1 MNKSNIFLKPLLWL
15 TAVLLATLVTGCWL
29 DGSGSSAGTG
39 ALSSAKA
46 ITAYSL
52 AWTTGTPGTATGAI
66 TGTAIAVTVP
76 SGTAVTALKA
86 TFTST
91 GVGLPTVAG
100 VNQVSGTTAN
110 DFTAPKAYLVTAAD
124 GTSATYTV
132 TVTVGAA
139 AGPVVCGGASGTNC
153 VNLLSAANYVILD
166 QATVTFTPITTITT
180 TPTITGNIGLSPAAA
195 SFLIGFPTSPPLDS
209 TLCFSTSHQVTGKLY
224 AADYQTSSGCTAVPD
239 TKTLLTTAVSD
250 ENAAYAAAA
259 AKPTSGGGLLA
270 GATGSP
276 RECPGVG
283 AMSDV
288 NNAAALGGTF
298 PVSGLPAGVYT
309 CTVAITIPGTLT
321 LNGSAT
327 DVWVFKTTQTLD
339 QSTGIS
345 VLLTGG
351 ALPQNVFWQVA
362 GNVTIQGTAHMEGVI
377 LTASHIQLITGATV
391 KGRLFG
397 ATGVLMDSNTVTQP

>member
-1 MNKSNIFLKPLLWL
+1 
-15 TAVLLATLVTGCWL
+15 
-29 DGSGSSAGTG
+29 
-39 ALSSAKA
+39 
-46 ITAYSL
+46 
-52 AWTTGTPGTATGAI
+52 
-66 TGTAIAVTVP
+66 
-76 SGTAVTALKA
+76 
-86 TFTST
+86 
-91 GVGLPTVAG
+91 
-100 VNQVSGTTAN
+100 
-110 DFTAPKAYLVTAAD
+110 
-124 GTSATYTV
+124 
-132 TVTVGAA
+132 
-139 AGPVVCGGASGTNC
+139 
-153 VNLLSAANYVILD
+153 
-166 QATVTFTPITTITT
+166 
-180 TPTITGNIGLSPAAA
+180 
-195 SFLIGFPTSPPLDS
+195 
-209 TLCFSTSHQVTGKLY
+209 
-224 AADYQTSSGCTAVPD
+224 
-239 TKTLLTTAVSD
+239 
-250 ENAAYAAAA
+250 
-259 AKPTSGGGLLA
+259 
-270 GATGSP
+270 
-276 RECPGVG
+276 
-283 AMSDV
+283 MSDV